1 MLISTSRK
9 PSQKTRKFC
18 KNLAHATDST
28 SVNRGKMNM
37 RELLLRALDEDEIN
51 LAIVNEIKGNPSRI
65 TFYSNKGEV
74 LITVLISVTTT
85 NERLNIS
92 PSKLKIVSEVQKL
105 NCLSDIL
112 GFELVDNAEENYIN
126 ITNGYD
132 DLVANIN
139 FINKFGDKTDF
150 QINIKKILDN
160 NDRE

>member
-18 KNLAHATDST
+18 KNFAHATDST

-37 RELLLRALDEDEIN
+37 RELLLRALDEDEVN

-65 TFYSNKGEV
+65 TFYSNKGEEL
-74 LITVLISVTTT
+74 LIVLISAGLS
-85 NERLNIS
+85 NERLHIA
-92 PSKLKIVSEVQKL
+92 PSKLKVVSDVQDL

-112 GFELVDNAEENYIN
+112 GFELVDNAEDNYIH
-126 ITNGYD
+126 ISEDD
-132 DLVANIN
+132 DLIARIN

-150 QINIKKILDN
+150 QINVKKIIDK
-160 NDRE
+160 ND